1 MHLLTFLLD
10 HPDENLDSSIDLF
23 NLPSTQLV
31 SGYKGEDLFIHAF
44 YSNGEAWNQQNLGKL
59 NKNHFKELRREELDP
74 SFKQESIFV
83 SLSVEKDFN
92 LSEISEDKKKYEPYP
107 PWRSNIKLFNEHTA
121 ASYQGE
127 IPEAFLDLKLS
138 LVSCSPMFQNNEN
151 VQNYFYLININRNPK
166 KETFKVKILN
176 QNKDQI
182 GEISCQTNSHNLTNL
197 DDIVTE
203 KSDLMIFTSEHYGG
217 IPIYFSKSKDARSL
231 SMEHTHPPV
240 EHVFMGKRHL
250 FQKKKKSFW
259 FSG

>member
-1 MHLLTFLLD
+1 MHLITFFLD
-10 HPDENLDSSIDLF
+10 QPDENLNSSIDLF

-31 SGYKGEDLFIHAF
+31 SGYKEEDLFIHAF
-44 YSNGEAWNQQNLGKL
+44 YTNGETWNYQNLGKL
-59 NKNHFKELRREELDP
+59 DKKHFRELRKEDLDP
-74 SFKQESIFV
+74 SFKKESVFV
-83 SLSVEKDFN
+83 SLSSEEDLN
-92 LSEISEDKKKYEPYP
+92 LLEFSGDKKKYEPYP
-107 PWRSNIKLFNEHTA
+107 PWRSNIKLYSDFTA

-138 LVSCSPMFQNNEN
+138 LVSCSPMFQNDEN
-151 VQNYFYLININRNPK
+151 IKNYFYLININRSPK
-166 KETFKVKILN
+166 KEPFKVKILN